1 MRNDRQRAASM
12 GKCAGRERPK
22 GASGRMN
29 FTRERDRDFIR
40 ACSAVMERYRRLGRS
55 VTERRIVEEALRSG
69 APFYYISLDHSL
81 ERVSKLLK
89 DSSYGDRSIRCT
101 ARREMWSEITGK
113 VAVELNRGR
122 STLTQCVAKVL
133 ERGSASRFS
142 ISLPYGIKIFRNH
155 FKRQVG
161 YEAV

>member
-1 MRNDRQRAASM
+1 MRNDGQRS
-12 GKCAGRERPK
+12 GCKVKHDSREKWR
-22 GASGRMN
+22 GASGRMS

-55 VTERRIVEEALRSG
+55 MTERRIVEEALRSG

-89 DSSYGDRSIRCT
+89 DSSYCDRSIRCT
-101 ARREMWSEITGK
+101 ARREMWSEITGR

-133 ERGSASRFS
+133 ERGSASRFF
-142 ISLPYGIKIFRNH
+142 ISLPYGIKIFRNY
-155 FKRQVG
+155 FKRHVG